1 MSATRP
7 RAAIVGCAGLAL
19 GETERALF
27 AERNPLGLILFA
39 RNVATPGEVRALV
52 RDFRDVV
59 GRDDAPVL
67 IDQEG
72 GRVQRLGPP
81 HWRDA
86 PAGARFAALAG
97 RDIETAEEAVRL
109 NARAI
114 GAELA
119 ALGITVD
126 CAPVLD
132 MAVPGAHAVIGDRA
146 LGDRPE
152 QVARLGR
159 AAMEGFLA
167 AGVLPVVK
175 HIPGHGRAT
184 LDSHEALPRVD
195 AARAELEATDFAPF
209 RALRDAPCAMTAH
222 VVYTAIDPDLPAT
235 LSPTVIGEVVRGHI
249 GFDGFLLSDDIEM
262 KALAGSMA
270 ERATGALEAGCD
282 AVLHCSGDPAGTAEV
297 LATVPAL
304 SDNAWARLERAEA
317 MRPAPPSIDPA
328 VLVRQLEALMSP
340 VLG

>member
-1 MSATRP
+1 VSATRP
-7 RAAIVGCAGLAL
+7 RAAVVGCAGLEL
-19 GETERALF
+19 DRTERSLF
-27 AERNPLGLILFA
+27 AERDPLGLVLFA
-39 RNVATPGEVRALV
+39 RNVETPDQVRALV
-52 RDFRDVV
+52 RDFRDIVA
-59 GRDDAPVL
+59 RHDAPVL

-72 GRVQRLGPP
+72 GRVQRLRPP

-86 PAGARFAALAG
+86 PAGARFATLAD
-97 RDIETAEEAVRL
+97 RDAEAAETAMRL

-114 GAELA
+114 GADLA

-132 MAVPGAHAVIGDRA
+132 LAVPGAHAVIGDRA

-159 AAMEGFLA
+159 AAMEGFLG
-167 AGVLPVVK
+167 AGILPMVK

-195 AARAELEATDFAPF
+195 ASRTELESTDFVPF

-222 VVYTAIDPDLPAT
+222 VVYTAIDPDRPAT
-235 LSPTVIGEVVRGHI
+235 LSPTVIREVVRGHI

-262 KALAGSMA
+262 KALTGSMA
-270 ERATGALEAGCD
+270 DRAAGALDAGCD
-282 AVLHCSGDPAGTAEV
+282 AVLHCSGDLAGTAEV
-297 LATVPAL
+297 LAAVPPL
-304 SDNAWARLERAEA
+304 SDRASARLERAEA
-317 MRPAPPSIDPA
+317 MRPVPPSIDPA
-328 VLVRQLEALMSP
+328 VLVRQLETLMSP